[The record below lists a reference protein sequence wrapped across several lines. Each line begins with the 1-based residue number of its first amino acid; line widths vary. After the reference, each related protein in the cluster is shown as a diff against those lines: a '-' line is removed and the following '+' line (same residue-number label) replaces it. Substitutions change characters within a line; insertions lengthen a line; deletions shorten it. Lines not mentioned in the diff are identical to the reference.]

1 MKIKILNDLAT
12 VPTKGTVDSA
22 GYDLYA
28 AITDIETIPPHTVK
42 IIPTGLAIEVPKGY
56 YGGIYARSGIAT
68 KQILYPVNC
77 VGVIDSDYRG
87 EVKVALYNG
96 SDMPQKVYPKSRIAQ
111 LIISPYKEEIL
122 EISSELSETDRGFGG
137 FGSTGM

>member
-12 VPTKGTVDSA
+12 IPTKGTAEAA

-28 AITDIETIPPHTVK
+28 ATAEIKTIPPHTVQ
-42 IIPTGLAIEVPKGY
+42 IFPTGLAIEIPKGY

-77 VGVIDSDYRG
+77 VGIIDSDYRG

-122 EISSELSETDRGFGG
+122 EISSELSETDRGTGG
-137 FGSTGM
+137 FGSTGI